1 MEYKIQNANEL
12 THWGIKGMKWGVRRY
27 QNKDGSLTPAGEK
40 RRKKLEAEVEK
51 LGGGKKSSDSDTPRK
66 KTVGE
71 MTDDEL
77 RERTN
82 RMQLESNYYNA
93 RKNLAAANPPK
104 VPAGKKFMNN
114 LVNNVVA
121 PAATNAGKA
130 WLEKFMKDKL
140 GLNQEDPIAKLEK
153 QVKKLELNKKIS
165 DLKKDKSDD
174 DDLVKALEFFR
185 NTSDEERKEM
195 KDAASLFENMEKVR
209 KKGKSKN

>member
-1 MEYKIQNANEL
+1 MEYEIRKADEL

-27 QNKDGSLTPAGEK
+27 QNKDGSLTAAGRK
-40 RRKKLEAEVEK
+40 RRAKLEAEVEK
-51 LGGGKKSSDSDTPRK
+51 LGGGKKSAEAAPRK

-77 RERTN
+77 REKTN

-93 RKNLAAANPPK
+93 RKSLAAANPPQ
-104 VPAGKKFMNN
+104 VSAGKKFMNN

-153 QVKKLELNKKIS
+153 QVKKLELTKKIN
-165 DLKKDKSDD
+165 DLKKGKSDD
-174 DDLVKALEFFR
+174 DNYTLDELLETYR
-185 NTSDEERKEM
+185 NIPKETRDELAE
-195 KDAASLFENMEKVR
+195 AAKVQENLNKVN
-209 KKGKSKN
+209 KKKNK